1 MAETGRSGATM
12 GSLGA
17 RAEMY
22 AVRAESSE
30 TVLCSECTQELD
42 PWLVG
47 LPVDT
52 SGLVTH

>member
-1 MAETGRSGATM
+1 M

-30 TVLCSECTQELD
+30 TVLCSECTLELD